1 MPIAVASWWWS
12 SFFGVHF
19 SEGISFLRKDGH
31 CVSSVNGFGIHCFGD
46 WISPVTEAQNG
57 VFFIANSA
65 PVNLLYS
72 SIAYIVGEQAV
83 PRSATIAYLF
93 LLTVALSVPIIWVFF
108 SSKIPLYKCLIVCG
122 PFTLPGL
129 TILDRG
135 NNFGFAIPFL
145 LAFAIFFLQGNED
158 KAIFFLIVSSI
169 FKPHLLVLLVVF
181 LINRKIWYF
190 VRGTCFGLTLH
201 LAASLVYQPNPL
213 KAIQTHFNQ
222 LVSYGTY
229 VPLDRLDVSNIS
241 IAKGFHTLVSVGIG
255 PKEWM
260 SQIQKFPTQIGII
273 VLCVATFLIWKNH
286 EYISKTEQLTILLP
300 LSVMFPG
307 VTFAPYLGFVLIVAA
322 IQLKNTAAFIDNS
335 HIKELVQLDRY
346 VDFSLIVAISL
357 SLCSI
362 TLPFSSGDVG
372 IFSTISFVPLVWI
385 HFIVLSLLRAN
396 RRKKLLQI
404 EVH

>member
-1 MPIAVASWWWS
+1 
-12 SFFGVHF
+12 
-19 SEGISFLRKDGH
+19 
-31 CVSSVNGFGIHCFGD
+31 
-46 WISPVTEAQNG
+46 
-57 VFFIANSA
+57 
-65 PVNLLYS
+65 
-72 SIAYIVGEQAV
+72 
-83 PRSATIAYLF
+83 
-93 LLTVALSVPIIWVFF
+93 
-108 SSKIPLYKCLIVCG
+108 
-122 PFTLPGL
+122 
-129 TILDRG
+129 
-135 NNFGFAIPFL
+135 
-145 LAFAIFFLQGNED
+145 
-158 KAIFFLIVSSI
+158 
-169 FKPHLLVLLVVF
+169 
-181 LINRKIWYF
+181 